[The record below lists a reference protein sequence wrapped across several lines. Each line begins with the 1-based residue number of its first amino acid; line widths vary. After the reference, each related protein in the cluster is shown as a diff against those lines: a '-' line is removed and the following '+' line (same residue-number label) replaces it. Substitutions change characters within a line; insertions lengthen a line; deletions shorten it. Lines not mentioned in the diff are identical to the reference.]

1 MYFGLYKIILMEE
14 IVHSLGDCK
23 RYLDQ
28 FFTQKDK
35 RFWEDG
41 ITKLPEKWQK
51 VVQQNGEYIVL

>member
-1 MYFGLYKIILMEE
+1 MEE
-14 IVHSLGDCK
+14 IFHSLGDCK

-41 ITKLPEKWQK
+41 ITKLPGKWEK
-51 VVQQNGEYIVL
+51 VVEQNGKYIVQ

>member
-1 MYFGLYKIILMEE
+1 MEKNS
-14 IVHSLGDCK
+14 IPWKTVK
-23 RYLDQ
+23 RNLEQ
-28 FFTQKDK
+28 VFAQKDK

>member
-14 IVHSLGDCK
+14 IFHSLGDCK

-41 ITKLPEKWQK
+41 ITKLPEKWQNM
-51 VVQQNGEYIVL
+51 VEQNDESVFQ